1 MTLCNYFLNKA
12 VKPNC
17 LAKHWEN
24 CPRAGENFEGYQS
37 VLEPESLTSKKRKS
51 ESDQE
56 RYMLP
61 KEASE
66 FLSMELAKRNKP
78 YTDAVVYIDIISSL
92 LDKMGQI
99 TAAKLLKEIPHS
111 RATMTRR
118 ISKISENVR
127 EKLKQK
133 LNRCDSVSICL
144 DETTDITDES
154 QLLMYVR
161 GVILNGEAE
170 AFEEMLQ
177 LQCLPTRT
185 TGADIYRVVMATLQ
199 EFNLTEKLFSITTD
213 GAPSLCGHIN
223 GLYGRMLEIIPG
235 LRHYHCVLH
244 QIALSAKYLSEL
256 PAPKKAFKIIN
267 GLRGGHNSLTHRTL
281 KRYLEENKA
290 QYKDLLMHTEV
301 RWMSRGK
308 ALKRLFDLRKEI
320 TSFVRS
326 KDVKVFS
333 LNF

>member
-1 MTLCNYFLNKA
+1 
-12 VKPNC
+12 
-17 LAKHWEN
+17 
-24 CPRAGENFEGYQS
+24 
-37 VLEPESLTSKKRKS
+37 
-51 ESDQE
+51 
-56 RYMLP
+56 MLP

-92 LDKMGQI
+92 LDKMGQT

-111 RATMTRR
+111 RATMTRH
-118 ISKISENVR
+118 ISRISENVR

-185 TGADIYRVVMATLQ
+185 TGADIYKVVMATLQ
-199 EFNLTEKLFSITTD
+199 EFNLTEKLFRITTD
-213 GAPSLCGHIN
+213 GARSLCGHIN
-223 GLYGRMLEIIPG
+223 GLNGRMLEIIPG
-235 LRHYHCVLH
+235 LRHYHCILH
-244 QIALSAKYLSEL
+244 QTALSAKFLSEL

-267 GLRGGHNSLTHRTL
+267 GLRGGHNSLTHRSL

-290 QYKDLLMHTEV
+290 PYKDLLMYTEV

-320 TSFVRS
+320 TSFVHR
-326 KDVKVFS
+326 KDVKISEELKKLTSSRKFWKEIAFFTDITGRLNDLNLSLQVFFIPP
-333 LNF
+333 LFFEIIMVFR